1 MGLHIRD
8 VAVFGAF
15 LFIFAGALRPVVDP
29 DVFWHLATG
38 RYMWATGRIPHAD
51 PFSWTVPGRAWIA
64 HEWLTEL
71 WLYPLYSHGGYAALM
86 LVFAAII
93 TAAFAVSYAT
103 ARLLGASRLLGV
115 GVTVLAAV
123 ASSHTWGV
131 RPQMLS
137 MLLMA
142 LTAWLLTRA
151 GLPALPTAQDNG
163 HAVAAGRRRALW
175 ALPALMVLWANLH
188 GGFIFGLALI
198 GIFTLGQSAE
208 AWWARRARHADAR
221 GGQWARSWRLLALCV
236 AACLLN
242 PNGLKGLIYPFSYL
256 GNNAST
262 RYIAEWVSPDFHQGR
277 YQIFEALL
285 LALIAGVAL
294 SPRRPRV
301 TEVLLMLAFT
311 YLGLASVRNINLF
324 AVIVAPLVA
333 VYLSFAWR
341 AWRTRGMADAP
352 SGHTTR
358 PGVTPAKAVLNL
370 ALAAVIAGTVLVVSA
385 PGLTYAHNVQMQARQ
400 FPAGAVR
407 YLRAHRPA
415 GPLLNSYDWGGYL
428 IWTLYPRVRV
438 YVDGRP
444 DMYRDHFMDDF
455 VHTYYAQ
462 PGWQATLRR
471 RGVRLVL
478 VEPTSGLGHAL
489 ATTRGWR
496 VAYHDAVSVLYE
508 RIS

>member
-1 MGLHIRD
+1 
-8 VAVFGAF
+8 
-15 LFIFAGALRPVVDP
+15 
-29 DVFWHLATG
+29 
-38 RYMWATGRIPHAD
+38 
-51 PFSWTVPGRAWIA
+51 
-64 HEWLTEL
+64 
-71 WLYPLYSHGGYAALM
+71 M

-103 ARLLGASRLLGV
+103 ARLLGASRPLGV
-115 GVTVLAAV
+115 GVTLLAAV
-123 ASSHTWGV
+123 ASYHTWGV

-137 MLLMA
+137 MLLLA

-151 GLPALPTAQDNG
+151 GLPALLTTQDNG
-163 HAVAAGRRRALW
+163 HAAAAGRRRALW
-175 ALPALMVLWANLH
+175 ALPALMVVWVNLH

-208 AWWARRARHADAR
+208 AWWARRARRADAH
-221 GGQWARSWRLLALCV
+221 GVQWARSWRLLALCV

-262 RYIAEWVSPDFHQGR
+262 RYIAEWVSPNFHEGR
-277 YQIFEALL
+277 YQLFEALL

-311 YLGLASVRNINLF
+311 YLGLDSVRNINLF
-324 AVIVAPLVA
+324 AVIVAPLIA

-341 AWRTRGMADAP
+341 AWRARGMADAP
-352 SGHTTR
+352 SGRTTR
-358 PGVTPAKAVLNL
+358 PRVTPAKAVLNL
-370 ALAAVIAGTVLVVSA
+370 ALAAVIAGAVLVVSA
-385 PGLTYAHNVQMQARQ
+385 PHLTYAYNVQQQALYP
-400 FPAGAVR
+400 FPTRAVT

-415 GPLLNSYDWGGYL
+415 GPLLNRYDWGGYL

-444 DMYRDHFMDDF
+444 DMYGDAFMDLF
-455 VHTYYAQ
+455 VRTWRAQ

-489 ATTRGWR
+489 ATARGWR
-496 VAYHDAVSVLYE
+496 VAYRDRISVLYE